1 MKSAAA
7 PEGLARHP
15 LPQSTLHVPLFAGV
29 EAPILGFEVVAVAV
43 FVHLVGLRW
52 LPLAMFGA
60 GLAAAHLGL
69 ARATA
74 KDRRLAMVFARSVRY
89 PAYARPWA
97 VLDLNGRHLER
108 RNSGQTASSDPT
120 FPRRLLA

>member
-1 MKSAAA
+1 MRAASA

-29 EAPILGFEVVAVAV
+29 EAPILGFEVVTAAVV
-43 FVHLVGLRW
+43 VHMVGLRW
-52 LPLAMFGA
+52 LPLAMFA
-60 GLAAAHLGL
+60 VGLAAMHFTL

-97 VLDLNGRHLER
+97 VLTGTDPLLKRPG
-108 RNSGQTASSDPT
+108 SAPAGSSEPT